1 MIEKIENY
9 WWPKGHFNLDQR
21 DYFIEILEKLNPD
34 NVLEI
39 GFASGRSCITAL
51 VAAQPSRMVSLD
63 IDLDYMGAR
72 KHAQLLEADFPNLKI
87 IEGDSGKIL
96 NEQFFNNYF
105 PDGVDFAFV
114 DGGHSYEDAKTDCD
128 NVYPHLNRGG
138 TMVVEDYNSGPPN
151 GCMLPSVT
159 KSVDDFARENKLSFE
174 TLNVGGKGLATFTKN
189 ND

>member
-87 IEGDSGKIL
+87 IEGDSSIVL

-105 PDGVDFAFV
+105 ADGVDFAFV

-128 NVYPHLNRGG
+128 NVYPHLNQGG
-138 TMVVEDYNSGPPN
+138 MMVVDDYMSGRPN
-151 GCMLPSVT
+151 GCELATVT
-159 KSVDDFARENKLSFE
+159 AAVNDFATENSLLFQAW
-174 TLNVGGKGLATFTKN
+174 NVKGKGFAIFTKQ
-189 ND
+189 